1 MEPNASPGMS
11 ICKIPSDPLHCPL
24 LAYCCSA
31 DAAYGRR
38 GRCHKVVLRHNVTT
52 GSWVLIID
60 GRYEACGYEPIITR
74 KFSITF
80 KLNHN
85 NCYIE
90 ITMTIPSLHY
100 SHHFYVDS
108 SQQISFHQLAKS
120 PFTETIPLQI
130 SIPTYILQTV
140 TEGKHTRG
148 ATGIGG
154 TGTGDTEG
162 SHEVTPTNGEGKEV
176 AYFQIHVKTGYQEML
191 TIYHRYSEFDILDKC
206 LKSQMEGHLKSS
218 LPNLPGK
225 VYNPFVNQ
233 ISEEFLEMRKRALEQ
248 YLVTL
253 LGNSKVFF

>member
-1 MEPNASPGMS
+1 MLSS
-11 ICKIPSDPLHCPL
+11 
-24 LAYCCSA
+24 

-38 GRCHKVVLRHNVTT
+38 GRCHKVALRHNVST

-90 ITMTIPSLHY
+90 ITMMIPSLHY

-108 SQQISFHQLAKS
+108 IQQISFHQLANS
-120 PFTETIPLQI
+120 PFTETIPLHI
-130 SIPTYILQTV
+130 TIPTYILQTV
-140 TEGKHTRG
+140 TEGIHTKRG
-148 ATGIGG
+148 ATGTDG
-154 TGTGDTEG
+154 TGTEGTGTSGTDG
-162 SHEVTPTNGEGKEV
+162 SHEGDRREV

-191 TIYHRYSEFDILDKC
+191 TIYHRYSEFDLLDKC

-225 VYNPFVNQ
+225 VFNPFVNQ
-233 ISEEFLEMRKRALEQ
+233 ISEEFLEMRRRALEQ